1 MGFLGKVTKGVS
13 GLVKKAGGTVNKGIG
28 KAMHPMKKGG
38 VGPSNDVM
46 SKLSGAMK
54 RK

>member
-1 MGFLGKVTKGVS
+1 MGFLGKVTKG
-13 GLVKKAGGTVNKGIG
+13 IG
-28 KAMHPMKKGG
+28 KAVSGVAKGVNKVGKKAVMKGG